1 MERKGT
7 FKVEYLQNIEKDVQR
22 KWEEE
27 KIHEIDAPDLVS
39 SVDNKFITCFPFPYM
54 NGRLHLG
61 HAFTLTKC
69 EFAAR
74 YHRHKGKHVL
84 FPFGFHATGMPIKA
98 CADKLKREMEE
109 FGNPPV
115 FPTDT
120 ADVSVKEETSSVPI
134 DKSKGKKSKVLAK
147 SVGSKY
153 QWDIMRSL
161 GVDDNEIANFSEAE
175 HWLNYFPPLAIDDL
189 KSAGLHIDW
198 RRAFI
203 TTDVNPF
210 FDSFVRWQF
219 LHLKQLNKIKYGKR
233 YTIFSPRDGQPC
245 MDHDR
250 ASGEGVGPQEYTLIK
265 MKVVK
270 LPSKLACYKNHNVFL
285 VAATLRPETMY
296 GQTNCWVHPNIDYI
310 AFKTKNNEV
319 IVCTQRAAKNMSYQG
334 FTESDGVIGDFINLK
349 GEDILGVP
357 LESPMTIHK
366 VIYSLPM
373 FSILQEKGTGIV
385 TSVPSDAP
393 DDYAALQDLKKK
405 KPLREKYGITDEM
418 VEPYN
423 PFPIIDVPELGNLC
437 AVTMCEKLNVQSQ
450 NDKDK
455 LKEAKDLCYLKGFY
469 DGVMLVGDYKGKK
482 VQEVKQILKEELV
495 KKSKA
500 AVYYEPE
507 KQIISRSGEECVV
520 ALCDQ
525 WYLDYGE
532 PKWKERTELA
542 LSRMNTY
549 HDEVRKNFQAC
560 LSWLHEYACSRTYG
574 LGSKLPWDQGWLIES
589 LSDSTIY
596 MAYYTVAHFLQGNS
610 LRGDKPN
617 QFKIK
622 AEHMTPEVWDFIFL
636 DKPYPNNCK
645 ISRTHLEKMKKEFK
659 FWYPVDMR
667 VSGKD
672 LIQNHLTF
680 FIYNHTA
687 IWHDNEKMWP
697 RGIRA
702 NGHLLLNSSK
712 MSKSE
717 GNFMTF
723 SEGIKKFSAD
733 ATRLA
738 LADAGDTIEDANF
751 VESVAEAGILRLYT
765 FIEWVKEIIAKKQT
779 LRTGPMDNFY
789 DKVFQNELNQKLKE
803 TEENYEKILFKEAL
817 KTGFFEMQTARDRYR
832 ELAMDDG
839 MHCDLVMKFIKL
851 QAIMLSPICPHVAE
865 HIFQLIGEKSSVVK
879 ARWPVHS
886 EIDQSLLK
894 ASAYL
899 METAHSFRLQLKATS
914 QGKKKGKDS
923 IPDKVNYATVYVA
936 KTFPK
941 WQEIILITLKNMY
954 VKGGGFPDNKVISVE
969 LMKNEDLKKYG
980 KRVMPFV
987 QAMKEKVAE
996 KGLSALAVTADV
1008 DEISILSSNK
1018 KYLIQSLQLEGMD
1031 ILTNDDPTAPERV
1044 RQDTT
1049 PGSPF
1054 IVFTYKLQ
1062 SLTLECINPQP
1073 RSGYFTQHLQVRNDM
1088 TINELSCSLA
1098 LEQGHS
1104 AQLWRWQDPELGPR
1118 TMPHADD
1125 PTIGK
1130 SLIDPTSVLKVDL
1143 STKKIDLVDNGN
1155 IYPLGESVIY
1165 MVKA

>member
-7 FKVEYLQNIEKDVQR
+7 FKVEYLQKIEKDVQR

-27 KIHEIDAPDLVS
+27 KIHEIDAPDLES

-54 NGRLHLG
+54 NGKLHLG

-69 EFAAR
+69 EFAVR
-74 YHRHKGKHVL
+74 YHRLKGKYAL

-98 CADKLKREMEE
+98 CADKLKREIEE

-115 FPTDT
+115 FPTDIV
-120 ADVSVKEETSSVPI
+120 DVTVKEETSSVPV
-134 DKSKGKKSKVLAK
+134 DKSKAKKSKVLAK

-153 QWDIMRSL
+153 QWDIMKSMGL
-161 GVDDNEIANFSEAE
+161 DDNEIANFSEGE

-210 FDSFVRWQF
+210 FDSFIRWQF

-270 LPSKLACYKNHNVFL
+270 LPSKLACFKNHDVFF

-296 GQTNCWVHPNIDYI
+296 GQTNCWIHPNIDYI

-319 IVCTQRAAKNMSYQG
+319 IVSTLRAAKNMAYQG
-334 FTESDGVIGDFINLK
+334 FTESDGVIGDLINLK

-405 KPLREKYGITDEM
+405 RPLREKYGITDEM
-418 VEPYN
+418 VEPYD

-450 NDKDK
+450 NDKEK

-482 VQEVKQILKEELV
+482 VQEVKQILKEKLV
-495 KKSKA
+495 KESKA

-507 KQIISRSGEECVV
+507 KEIISRSGEECVV

-549 HDEVRKNFQAC
+549 HEEVRKNFQAC
-560 LSWLHEYACSRTYG
+560 LNWLHEYACSRTYG

-610 LRGDKPN
+610 LKGDKPN

-636 DKPYPNNCK
+636 DKQFPKNCK
-645 ISRTHLEKMKKEFK
+645 ISRAHLEKMKKEFK
-659 FWYPVDMR
+659 FWYPVDLR

-687 IWHDNEKMWP
+687 IWNDNEKMWP

-717 GNFMTF
+717 GNFMTL

-733 ATRLA
+733 AMRLA

-765 FIEWVKEIIAKKQT
+765 FIEWVKEIIAKKET
-779 LRTGPMDNFY
+779 LRIGPMDNFY
-789 DKVFQNELNQKLKE
+789 DKVFQNEINQKLKE
-803 TEENYEKILFKEAL
+803 TEENYEKLLFKEAL

-832 ELAMDDG
+832 ELAMEDG
-839 MHCDLVMKFIKL
+839 MHWDLVMKFIKL
-851 QAIMLSPICPHVAE
+851 QAIMLSPICPHAAE

-879 ARWPVHS
+879 ACWPVPG

-923 IPDKVNYATVYVA
+923 IPDKINFATVYVA

-987 QAMKEKVAE
+987 QAMKEKVGE

-1031 ILTNDDPTAPERV
+1031 ILTNDDPSAPERV

-1088 TINELSCSLA
+1088 TVNELSSSLV

-1104 AQLWRWQDPELGPR
+1104 AQMWRWQDPQLGPR

-1125 PTIGK
+1125 PTLGK
-1130 SLIDPTSVLKVDL
+1130 SLIDPTSVLKIDL
-1143 STKKIDLVDNGN
+1143 STKKIELVDNGN
-1155 IYPLGESVIY
+1155 VHPLGESVIY